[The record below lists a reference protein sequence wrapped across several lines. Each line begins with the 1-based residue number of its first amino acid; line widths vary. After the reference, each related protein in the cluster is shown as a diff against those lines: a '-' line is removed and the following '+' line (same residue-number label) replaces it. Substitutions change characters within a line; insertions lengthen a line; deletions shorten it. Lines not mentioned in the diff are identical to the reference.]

1 MAFIQ
6 QSGGISYFQDTVT
19 ITSGALPA
27 SASNIAVPSLTYT
40 ITEAG
45 NYVIF
50 SMISVDIGGQD
61 AKPFGVM
68 LYKNGVLIP
77 NSLTVDFA
85 KKNEGQSIQ
94 LTYPID
100 GLIIGDV
107 IAVYANNDNIVSTV
121 LLGRMLIQKW
131 A

>member
-1 MAFIQ
+1 
-6 QSGGISYFQDTVT
+6 
-19 ITSGALPA
+19 
-27 SASNIAVPSLTYT
+27 
-40 ITEAG
+40 
-45 NYVIF
+45 
-50 SMISVDIGGQD
+50 MISVDIGGSD

-100 GLIIGDV
+100 GLVIGDI
-107 IAVYANNDNIVSTV
+107 IAVYANNDNITSTV

-131 A
+131 D

>member
-6 QSGGISYFQDTVT
+6 QIGGISYFQDTVT
-19 ITSGALPA
+19 ITSGTLSA

-50 SMISVDIGGQD
+50 SMISVDIGGSD

-94 LTYPID
+94 LTYPVD
-100 GLIIGDV
+100 GLAIGDI
-107 IAVYANNDNIVSTV
+107 IAVYANNDNITSTV
-121 LLGRMLIQKW
+121 LLGRMLLQKW

>member
-19 ITSGALPA
+19 ITSGTLSA

-50 SMISVDIGGQD
+50 SMISVDIGGSD

-85 KKNEGQSIQ
+85 RRAKRALLATSSKE
-94 LTYPID
+94 
-100 GLIIGDV
+100 LIASPLVGV
-107 IAVYANNDNIVSTV
+107 ESH
-121 LLGRMLIQKW
+121 LI
-131 A
+131 